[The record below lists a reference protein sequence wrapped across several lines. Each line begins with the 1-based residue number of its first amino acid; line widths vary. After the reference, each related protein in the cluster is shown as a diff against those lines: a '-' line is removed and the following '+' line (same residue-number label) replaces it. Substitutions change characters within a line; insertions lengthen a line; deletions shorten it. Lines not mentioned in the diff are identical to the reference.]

1 MRTLILLLFSL
12 LLIVTSCSTKSTPE
26 KQENVEIDAVKLQMF
41 QPLPEAMESD
51 KNPLTDIKVNLGR
64 MLFYEKR
71 LSKNHDVSCNSCHRL
86 DAFGV
91 DNKRVSSGHKKQTGD
106 RNAPTV
112 YNAAGNM
119 AQSWDGRAA
128 DVEAQ
133 AKMHLLNT
141 KEMAMPQEEA
151 VVTVLKSMPI
161 YVEAFTVAFPKDK
174 DPVNFNNVAKAL
186 GAFERKLVTPS
197 RWDQFLKGDKGAL
210 TNEEKAGFNTFI
222 EVGCQTC
229 HIGPYVGGMM
239 YQKLGLIHPWP
250 DQSDLGRYKETKQ
263 EFHLMMFK
271 VPGLRNVEKTAPYTH
286 DGRVKTLN
294 EAVRLMAWHQLGKK
308 LSDEDIKSIVAWL
321 KTLTGEIPHD
331 FIKKPE
337 LPKRTKDTPKPD
349 PS

>member
-1 MRTLILLLFSL
+1 MPKYALIIGLLFIATLACKPASKTSES
-12 LLIVTSCSTKSTPE
+12 VT
-26 KQENVEIDAVKLQMF
+26 IDPVKLQMF
-41 QPLPEAMESD
+41 QPLPEFMESD

-86 DAFGV
+86 ESFGV
-91 DNKRVSSGHKKQTGD
+91 DNKRVSSGHKKKTGD
-106 RNAPTV
+106 RNAPSV

-119 AQSWDGRAA
+119 TQFWDGRAT
-128 DVEAQ
+128 DVEVQ
-133 AKMHLLNT
+133 AKITILNS
-141 KEMAMPQEEA
+141 KEMAMPDQEA
-151 VVTVLKSMPI
+151 VVKVLKSMPV

-174 DPVNFNNVAKAL
+174 DPVNFNNTAKAI

-210 TNEEKAGFNTFI
+210 TNEEKAGFNKFM

-250 DQSDLGRYKETKQ
+250 DQSDLGRYQVTKED
-263 EFHLMMFK
+263 FHLMMFK
-271 VPGLRNVEKTAPYTH
+271 VPGLRNVEKTAPYNH
-286 DGRVKTLN
+286 DGKVKTLN

-321 KTLTGEIPHD
+321 KTLTGEIPKE

-337 LPKRTKDTPKPD
+337 LPKNTKDTPKPD